1 MAQYYYID
9 GQNQKGPFTIEAL
22 SNENINGET
31 LAWKEGMDDWIK
43 IKDIPE
49 LEPVLRKIPPPAP
62 KPSGATSQAP
72 NFPEQPASAVSTE
85 DQQLASA
92 GNRFLAYLIDAV
104 LITVVGLIIPVLGA
118 IVGIVYFLLRDALP
132 FLNGQSIGKK
142 AMKIRAVRADN
153 GAPLTD
159 DYGKS
164 ALRNVSL
171 LIPIFG
177 LIDAFMVFSDD
188 KKRFGDK
195 WAETKVV
202 IESGV

>member
-1 MAQYYYID
+1 MEQYYYMD
-9 GQNQKGPFTIEAL
+9 GQNRKGPFAIEAL

-62 KPSGATSQAP
+62 KPSGATSEAP

-104 LITVVGLIIPVLGA
+104 LITVVGLIPVLGA

>member
-104 LITVVGLIIPVLGA
+104 LITVVGLIPVLGA